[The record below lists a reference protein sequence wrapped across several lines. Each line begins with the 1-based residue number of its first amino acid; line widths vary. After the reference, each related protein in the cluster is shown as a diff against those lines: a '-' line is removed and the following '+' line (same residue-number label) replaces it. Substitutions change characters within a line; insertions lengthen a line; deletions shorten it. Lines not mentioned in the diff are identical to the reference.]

1 MAFGGLFFAL
11 KTPLNKLWWIQ
22 KLSYP
27 PHFIHGKRWCIQKNP
42 ILTHLLNEHFFWD
55 TLYMTYLKSKK
66 NWFFTMILGVEQ
78 GVVLTLPPT

>member
-27 PHFIHGKRWCIQKNP
+27 PHFIHGKKWCIK
-42 ILTHLLNEHFFWD
+42 LTATATVSMFAAGFALNLQTGD
-55 TLYMTYLKSKK
+55 QNRVK
-66 NWFFTMILGVEQ
+66 
-78 GVVLTLPPT
+78 

>member
-55 TLYMTYLKSKK
+55 TLYDAIIGFTVCSITTQQLKD
-66 NWFFTMILGVEQ
+66 L
-78 GVVLTLPPT
+78 L

>member
-55 TLYMTYLKSKK
+55 TLYIAIAIVILHFKK
-66 NWFFTMILGVEQ
+66 CYFLLEME
-78 GVVLTLPPT
+78 

>member
-55 TLYMTYLKSKK
+55 TLYIYTYIEFS
-66 NWFFTMILGVEQ
+66 WFF
-78 GVVLTLPPT
+78 